1 VIPRAEVAKLFAERC
16 VVFRRGLEKI
26 ARKTAPRLVGLTTPA
41 EASAILSSEHRQLL
55 EDYSR
60 DDPVL
65 RGEVR
70 RRGKGRR

>member
-1 VIPRAEVAKLFAERC
+1 M
-16 VVFRRGLEKI
+16 
-26 ARKTAPRLVGLTTPA
+26 ARKLARRLVGLTTPA
-41 EASAILSSEHRQLL
+41 EASAILAAEFRELL

-70 RRGKGRR
+70 RRGKARR